1 MKKSH
6 REDGEC
12 GVLVRLTER
21 KWAGWCWKEEKW
33 LSDLWS
39 LENGE
44 NPHPPAHREG
54 ALNLDELSLF
64 LCLTALTQKVGHR
77 LRRRL
82 GSCSASFALPH

>member
-12 GVLVRLTER
+12 GAMVRLTER
-21 KWAGWCWKEEKW
+21 KLVGWCWKVEKW

-54 ALNLDELSLF
+54 ALSLDELSLF

-77 LRRRL
+77 RL
-82 GSCSASFALPH
+82 GSCSASFA